1 MKTILSILGVFS
13 AIFFNSAP
21 QVIQLDSNESVELAR
36 EGALCKGKSPVGE
49 SRGEADR
56 QA

>member
-1 MKTILSILGVFS
+1 MKAILSIIGVLS

-21 QVIQLDSNESVELAR
+21 QVIQLDSKESVKLAR
-36 EGALCKGKSPVGE
+36 EGALCKGKRPGV
-49 SRGEADR
+49 EAGAAADC

>member
-1 MKTILSILGVFS
+1 MKTILSILGVIT

-21 QVIQLDSNESVELAR
+21 QVIQLDSNDSVELAR
-36 EGALCKGKSPVGE
+36 EGALCKGKSPVVE

>member
-1 MKTILSILGVFS
+1 MKTILSILGVLS
-13 AIFFNSAP
+13 AIFFNSEP

-36 EGALCKGKSPVGE
+36 EGALCIRKGPIAS
-49 SRGEADR
+49 ADR

>member
-1 MKTILSILGVFS
+1 MKTILSILGVLS

-21 QVIQLDSNESVELAR
+21 QVIQLDSNDSMELAR
-36 EGALCKGKSPVGE
+36 EGNQCIRKGPRAG
-49 SRGEADR
+49 ADR

>member
-1 MKTILSILGVFS
+1 MKAILSIIGVLS

-36 EGALCKGKSPVGE
+36 EGALCKGKRPGVEDGAA
-49 SRGEADR
+49 ADC